1 MSENAA
7 FKLPDGYIDLPPG
20 KLASVVTYLEMTAPP
35 PAMSTTESNGL
46 SIERLG
52 SGDEERYR
60 QVYRRIGERWLWVS
74 RLGASAQA
82 IAEVLSKPGI
92 EAYVL
97 VKEGVAEGL
106 VEIDFT
112 QPGEAELYYFGITES
127 LIGRGAGRWLM
138 AQALQI
144 AWSRPIRRFWLH
156 TCTFDHPGAVGFYR
170 RSGFRPYK
178 QAVEMI
184 DDPRV
189 TGALDRNSFPDL
201 PITA

>member
-1 MSENAA
+1 MTENAA
-7 FKLPDGYIDLPPG
+7 FKLPDGYLDLPPG

-35 PAMSTTESNGL
+35 PARPITELGGL

-52 SGDEERYR
+52 PGDEERYR

-74 RLGASAQA
+74 RLGASAQD
-82 IAEVLSKPGI
+82 IAKVLSKPDI
-92 EAYVL
+92 ETFVL
-97 VKEGVAEGL
+97 VKDGQTEGL
-106 VEIDFT
+106 VEIDFS

-138 AQALQI
+138 SQTLQL
-144 AWSRPIRRFWLH
+144 AWSHPINRFWLH
-156 TCTFDHPGAVGFYR
+156 TCSFDHPGAVAFYR
-170 RSGFRPYK
+170 RTGFRPYK
-178 QAVEMI
+178 QAIEIV

-189 TGALDRNSFPDL
+189 KGMLDRNSFPDL

>member
-1 MSENAA
+1 MTENAA
-7 FKLPDGYIDLPPG
+7 FKLPDGYLDLPPG

-35 PAMSTTESNGL
+35 PARPVTELSGL

-52 SGDEERYR
+52 PGDEERYR

-74 RLGASAQA
+74 RLGASAQD
-82 IAEVLSKPGI
+82 IAKVLSKPDI
-92 EAYVL
+92 ETFVL
-97 VKEGVAEGL
+97 VKDGQTEGL
-106 VEIDFT
+106 VEIDFG

-138 AQALQI
+138 SQTLQL
-144 AWSRPIRRFWLH
+144 AWSHPINRFWLH
-156 TCTFDHPGAVGFYR
+156 TCSFDHPGAVAFYR

-178 QAVEMI
+178 QAIEIV

-189 TGALDRNSFPDL
+189 KGMLDRNSFPDL